1 MPKPTNTSGPPR
13 HAVEIVLAVE
23 PKAAGQWF
31 RERAEN
37 IRDAEGEDAARSIS
51 RAIVDVL
58 EHLPGI
64 ETAAADERKARAQC
78 ESLPSHPMAF
88 RWQTSDSR
96 PVAIQFVNALSIE
109 SAEEPAAARS
119 DAGQPPD
126 ASMFCE
132 LRLSCDVD
140 DDDAS
145 AIDAGADSVSDER
158 SDAARL
164 SATRAVFAAA
174 RMLLDHL
181 PAFPESTE
189 AAAASACKT
198 KTREPVRASRID
210 LAGARTPHEA
220 LIAIATNIAHQ
231 WFGNERGVRESSE
244 IEFVHQMRVS
254 LRRAKT
260 LIKTFPS
267 WVDDAWRTNVEP
279 GLQWVGAMLGEARD
293 LDVLVDSTLPAL
305 AAADADPSAWSGVIA
320 AADAR
325 RLEAR
330 ARLQQAMRSRRYA
343 QLSLAWLEWLANQHF
358 SSGPPKHAGRALREY
373 AAKRARRHYK
383 RLTAEPPLTSLDA
396 AGRHRRRIEAKR
408 LRYTLEFFEPL
419 VAPRRRRKIAKQ
431 VSRIQSVLGDANDA
445 AAALR
450 FLEEERLD
458 VTEYQ
463 RGFARGWCEAAT
475 RAAAHEADGLLAKL
489 PKPKIA
495 REVAA

>member
-1 MPKPTNTSGPPR
+1 MRKPTNTSGPPR

-31 RERAEN
+31 RERAETA
-37 IRDAEGEDAARSIS
+37 RDAEGGAAARSIG

-64 ETAAADERKARAQC
+64 EIAAADEREARTQC
-78 ESLPSHPMAF
+78 ESLPSHPLAF

-96 PVAIQFVNALSIE
+96 SVAIEFVDALAIE
-109 SAEEPAAARS
+109 SAEEPGAAPSEA
-119 DAGQPPD
+119 APPTD
-126 ASMFCE
+126 ASLFCE
-132 LRLSCDVD
+132 LRLSCNV

-145 AIDAGADSVSDER
+145 AIDAGADSVSAEDA
-158 SDAARL
+158 DAARL

-189 AAAASACKT
+189 TSAAGACNAKP
-198 KTREPVRASRID
+198 RQPVRASRVD

-260 LIKTFPS
+260 LVKTFPS
-267 WVDDAWRTNVEP
+267 WVDDGWRTNVEP

-293 LDVLVDSTLPAL
+293 FDVLVDSTLPAL
-305 AAADADPSAWSGVIA
+305 ATADADPSAWSGIIA

-383 RLTAEPPLTSLDA
+383 RLTAEPPLASLDA

-419 VAPRRRRKIAKQ
+419 VAPRRRRKIARQ

-450 FLEEERLD
+450 FLEEEHLD
-458 VTEYQ
+458 VSDYQ

-475 RAAAHEADGLLAKL
+475 RAAAHEADRLRAKL
-489 PKPKIA
+489 PKPKIE
-495 REVAA
+495 REVAP

>member
-1 MPKPTNTSGPPR
+1 MRKPTNTSGPTR
-13 HAVEIVLAVE
+13 RAVEIMLAVE

-31 RERAEN
+31 RERAETA
-37 IRDAEGEDAARSIS
+37 RDAEGEAAARSIG

-64 ETAAADERKARAQC
+64 ETARADERDARAQC
-78 ESLPSHPMAF
+78 ESLLSHPMAF
-88 RWQTSDSR
+88 LWQTSDSR
-96 PVAIQFVNALSIE
+96 PVAIEFIDALSIE
-109 SAEEPAAARS
+109 SAEEPAAARPE
-119 DAGQPPD
+119 AGQPPD
-126 ASMFCE
+126 TSLFCE

-140 DDDAS
+140 GDAS
-145 AIDAGADSVSDER
+145 AVDAEADSGSDER
-158 SDAARL
+158 TDAARL

-181 PAFPESTE
+181 PAFPESAE
-189 AAAASACKT
+189 APASSACNA
-198 KTREPVRASRID
+198 KTRAPVRASRIG

-220 LIAIATNIAHQ
+220 LIAIAENIARQ

-244 IEFVHQMRVS
+244 IEFVHQMRVA

-260 LIKTFPS
+260 LVKTFPS

-305 AAADADPSAWSGVIA
+305 AAADTDPSAWSGVIA

-325 RLEAR
+325 RLQAR

-343 QLSLAWLEWLANQHF
+343 QLSLAWLEWLADQHL

-419 VAPRRRRKIAKQ
+419 VAPRTRRKIAKQ

-450 FLEEERLD
+450 FLEGEHLD

-475 RAAAHEADGLLAKL
+475 RAAAHEADRLLAKL